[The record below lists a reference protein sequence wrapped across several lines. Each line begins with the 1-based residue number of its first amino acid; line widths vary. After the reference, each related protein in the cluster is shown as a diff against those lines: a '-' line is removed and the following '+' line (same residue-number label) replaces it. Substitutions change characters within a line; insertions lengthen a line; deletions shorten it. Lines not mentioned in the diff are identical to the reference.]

1 MFFTAA
7 VKNFFKKFVKSLHE
21 MKKFVAVFCEIC
33 YTSTRKTLIAE
44 DTFTKR
50 TRIEEIA
57 LLIEKNGKMSL
68 EELAKQF
75 PDVSDMTLRRDLLEL
90 EKENKVIRV
99 RGGAMS
105 VLEVQKRS
113 GEAYAQK
120 STINTDAKKVIAK
133 KAVAL
138 IDDGVSLFLDGGTTA
153 LALAKE
159 KGLFTLFNPA
169 PAKEAARVCVK
180 YADLITPN
188 ETELRILSGKEGI
201 EEGCAELLN
210 MGAGAVLATLG
221 KDGSFCY
228 GKTGAE
234 KITIVDAGKA
244 VDTTAAGDTYCGALA
259 VKLAEGASV
268 AEAAR
273 FASLCSGI
281 TVTRRGAQVSIP
293 TRAEAEEMR
302 KTLSRRGI

>member
-159 KGLFTLFNPA
+159 LPDKPCHIFTNGLVVAEELAHKKQPEVILVGGSLIKENLSTASPYTKVFLENSNFELA
-169 PAKEAARVCVK
+169 IISASAFSFEQGFSCISQVESELLKFILARAKMVYMMLDTSKIGKIMPYTFASVEDIDV
-180 YADLITPN
+180 LITDDNFPP
-188 ETELRILSGKEGI
+188 
-201 EEGCAELLN
+201 
-210 MGAGAVLATLG
+210 
-221 KDGSFCY
+221 
-228 GKTGAE
+228 AE
-234 KITIVDAGKA
+234 KEKFEPNDLVVI
-244 VDTTAAGDTYCGALA
+244 
-259 VKLAEGASV
+259 
-268 AEAAR
+268 
-273 FASLCSGI
+273 
-281 TVTRRGAQVSIP
+281 
-293 TRAEAEEMR
+293 
-302 KTLSRRGI
+302 

>member
-1 MFFTAA
+1 MLYCLA
-7 VKNFFKKFVKSLHE
+7 KKSK
-21 MKKFVAVFCEIC
+21 
-33 YTSTRKTLIAE
+33 AE
-44 DTFTKR
+44 DTLTKR

-68 EELAKQF
+68 EELGKQF

-133 KAVAL
+133 KAVSL

-159 KGLFTLFNPA
+159 LPDKPCHIFTNGLVVAEELAHKKQPEVILVGGSLIKENLSTASPYSKVFLENSNFELA
-169 PAKEAARVCVK
+169 IISASAFSFEQGFSCVSQVESELLKFILARAKMVYMMLDTSKIGKIMPYTFATAEDIDV
-180 YADLITPN
+180 LITDDNFPP
-188 ETELRILSGKEGI
+188 ELKEQF
-201 EEGCAELLN
+201 
-210 MGAGAVLATLG
+210 TQ
-221 KDGSFCY
+221 KD
-228 GKTGAE
+228 
-234 KITIVDAGKA
+234 IV
-244 VDTTAAGDTYCGALA
+244 V
-259 VKLAEGASV
+259 
-268 AEAAR
+268 
-273 FASLCSGI
+273 
-281 TVTRRGAQVSIP
+281 
-293 TRAEAEEMR
+293 M
-302 KTLSRRGI
+302 

>member
-159 KGLFTLFNPA
+159 LPDKPCHIFTSGLVVAEELAHKKQPEVILVGGSLIKENLSTASPYTKVFLENSNFELA
-169 PAKEAARVCVK
+169 IISASAFSFEQGFSCISQVESELLKFILARAKMVYMMLDTSKISKIMPYTFASAEDIDV
-180 YADLITPN
+180 LITDDNFPPDVKEKF
-188 ETELRILSGKEGI
+188 ET
-201 EEGCAELLN
+201 N
-210 MGAGAVLATLG
+210 N
-221 KDGSFCY
+221 
-228 GKTGAE
+228 
-234 KITIVDAGKA
+234 IV
-244 VDTTAAGDTYCGALA
+244 V
-259 VKLAEGASV
+259 
-268 AEAAR
+268 
-273 FASLCSGI
+273 I
-281 TVTRRGAQVSIP
+281 
-293 TRAEAEEMR
+293 
-302 KTLSRRGI
+302 

>member
-1 MFFTAA
+1 MKKIFLLGSLNADLTIRAPYLPQAGETLKGSDFMLTAGGKGA
-7 VKNFFKKFVKSLHE
+7 NQAYACANLGGRVRMAGCVGNDPFGDMLLKSLQGVGADVSCVRRTARNTG
-21 MKKFVAVFCEIC
+21 VAVITVVDGDNRIILDEGANGEV
-33 YTSTRKTLIAE
+33 TVSDAE
-44 DTFTKR
+44 
-50 TRIEEIA
+50 A
-57 LLIEKNGKMSL
+57 LLSDAQAGDIFMTQL
-68 EELAKQF
+68 ENPL
-75 PDVSDMTLRRDLLEL
+75 PV
-90 EKENKVIRV
+90 V
-99 RGGAMS
+99 
-105 VLEVQKRS
+105 
-113 GEAYAQK
+113 
-120 STINTDAKKVIAK
+120 
-133 KAVAL
+133 KA
-138 IDDGVSLFLDGGTTA
+138 A

>member
-1 MFFTAA
+1 MKKIFLLGSLNADLTIRAPYLPQAGETLKGSDFMLTAGGKGA
-7 VKNFFKKFVKSLHE
+7 NQAYACANLGGRVRMAGCVGNDPFGDMLLKSLQGVGADVSCVRRTARNTG
-21 MKKFVAVFCEIC
+21 VAVITVVDGDNRIILDEGANGEV
-33 YTSTRKTLIAE
+33 TVSDAE
-44 DTFTKR
+44 
-50 TRIEEIA
+50 A
-57 LLIEKNGKMSL
+57 LLSDAQAGDIFMTQL
-68 EELAKQF
+68 ENPL
-75 PDVSDMTLRRDLLEL
+75 PV
-90 EKENKVIRV
+90 V
-99 RGGAMS
+99 
-105 VLEVQKRS
+105 
-113 GEAYAQK
+113 
-120 STINTDAKKVIAK
+120 
-133 KAVAL
+133 KA
-138 IDDGVSLFLDGGTTA
+138 A

-210 MGAGAVLATLG
+210 MGAGAVLA
-221 KDGSFCY
+221 
-228 GKTGAE
+228 
-234 KITIVDAGKA
+234 
-244 VDTTAAGDTYCGALA
+244 GDTYCGALA

>member
-1 MFFTAA
+1 MRS
-7 VKNFFKKFVKSLHE
+7 KNIFADREKSLHE
-21 MKKFVAVFCEIC
+21 LILLIAFFCEIC
-33 YTSTRKTLIAE
+33 YTGVQEILIAE
-44 DTFTKR
+44 DTLTKR

-133 KAVAL
+133 KAASL

-159 KGLFTLFNPA
+159 LPDKPCHIFTNGLVVAEELAHKKQPEVILVGGSLIKENLSTASPYSKVFLESSNFELA
-169 PAKEAARVCVK
+169 IISASAFSFEQGFSCVSQVESELLKFILARAKMVYMMLDTSKIGKIMPYTFATAEDIDV
-180 YADLITPN
+180 LITDDNFPADV
-188 ETELRILSGKEGI
+188 KEKF
-201 EEGCAELLN
+201 E
-210 MGAGAVLATLG
+210 AGN
-221 KDGSFCY
+221 
-228 GKTGAE
+228 
-234 KITIVDAGKA
+234 IV
-244 VDTTAAGDTYCGALA
+244 V
-259 VKLAEGASV
+259 
-268 AEAAR
+268 
-273 FASLCSGI
+273 I
-281 TVTRRGAQVSIP
+281 
-293 TRAEAEEMR
+293 
-302 KTLSRRGI
+302 

>member
-50 TRIEEIA
+50 TSIEEIA

-159 KGLFTLFNPA
+159 LPDKPCHIFTNGLVVAEELAHKKQPEVILVGGSLIKENLSTASPYTKVFLENSNFELA
-169 PAKEAARVCVK
+169 IISASAFSFEQGFSCISQVESELLKFILARAKMVYMMLDTSKIGKIMPYTFASAEDIDV
-180 YADLITPN
+180 LITDDNFPPDVKEKF
-188 ETELRILSGKEGI
+188 ET
-201 EEGCAELLN
+201 N
-210 MGAGAVLATLG
+210 N
-221 KDGSFCY
+221 
-228 GKTGAE
+228 
-234 KITIVDAGKA
+234 IV
-244 VDTTAAGDTYCGALA
+244 V
-259 VKLAEGASV
+259 
-268 AEAAR
+268 
-273 FASLCSGI
+273 I
-281 TVTRRGAQVSIP
+281 
-293 TRAEAEEMR
+293 
-302 KTLSRRGI
+302 